1 MVWLRCSSGQFKA
14 VNDEGMPIYQRPFMK
29 GKLYIHFSV
38 DFPESG
44 SLSADQCRAL
54 EAILPARP
62 VNELTDMELDECEE
76 TILQDVNMEEELK
89 RKQQQSRQEAY
100 DEEEEP
106 SAGPQVQCAQQ

>member
-44 SLSADQCRAL
+44 SLSLDQCKAL
-54 EAILPARP
+54 EAILPPRP
-62 VNELTDMELDECEE
+62 SNGMTDMEVDECEE
-76 TILQDVNMEEELK
+76 TVLQAVNMEGLSKVLNFLLNIKKKEE
-89 RKQQQSRQEAY
+89 RKKY
-100 DEEEEP
+100 
-106 SAGPQVQCAQQ
+106 